1 MRTFDRYINRKR
13 ITDVKKYFSTRG
25 ITSDEGIRG
34 WCLSQ
39 EIEPPTTNY
48 FSAAGP
54 IQLEKAITPKSTTP
68 SLDESGEPEVWHI
81 PAAERPL
88 RKSSKTG
95 KKTTRPKTQKKNSVK

>member
-48 FSAAGP
+48 FITTEPVQPSKVAVPEP
-54 IQLEKAITPKSTTP
+54 IKVA
-68 SLDESGEPEVWHI
+68 LDESGEPEVWHV

>member
-25 ITSDEGIRG
+25 ITSDEEIRA

-39 EIEPPTTNY
+39 EIEPPVTNY
-48 FSAAGP
+48 FSATEQ
-54 IQLEKAITPKSTTP
+54 IQLTKVAASEATNVI
-68 SLDESGEPEVWHI
+68 LDESGDPEVWHV

-88 RKSSKTG
+88 RKSSKAG
-95 KKTTRPKTQKKNSVK
+95 KKSTRSTTRKKSPTK